1 MERPAAVALWG
12 VQPGGEHLID
22 SPPVQIDDFEAPAAR
37 FDLVAYL
44 WNSADRLR
52 PGQEKAR
59 LHSMK

>member
-1 MERPAAVALWG
+1 MG